1 MKKICLRYI
10 AAVWCLVTASG
21 ICRGADIPHIDLTL
35 IPPGRVTDKIDLDI
49 RAGIV
54 NSSTDS
60 IEYKVGIYLNGES
73 AENLLSFDRITL
85 PGGETRELRFTLP
98 TAGLNGDNRMILSV
112 TRPDGLIRTE
122 KKFTVM
128 PSDIRSTRLI
138 DGAWIGLYH
147 WSEEEGKHWNED
159 IRQMTCDQWRE
170 MVRSMHEIG
179 MDAIV
184 LQELFRNQAYVGAHD
199 ITVENYSGKAFYPS
213 KLYPNR
219 MDIICDDPVEAIL
232 SECDSLG
239 MTVMIG
245 VGMFAWFDFTPESLD
260 WHKAV
265 ARELWDMYGHH
276 PSFYA
281 FYISEECAG
290 NLYNNE
296 TTPLMQLRRHKEI
309 ADFFREFKKY
319 TATFAPGKP
328 VMLAT
333 NSMEVLKGANAYPAM
348 LQNLDIL
355 CPFGFA
361 RMPQGDLTGKE
372 AADTLQRWCDE
383 AGAHL
388 WFDLEAFLFNPDS
401 SLYPRPIE
409 EIIDD
414 LNSLDNFEKVF
425 CYQFPGVFNHPE
437 ASRRVGEKRTVDLYI
452 AYRNYYHWVTSR
464 QRDNASNTPDL
475 YIPIKR

>member
-1 MKKICLRYI
+1 M
-10 AAVWCLVTASG
+10 AAVWCVITAAG
-21 ICRGADIPHIDLTL
+21 ICRAAEPPATSLTL
-35 IPPGRVTDKIDLDI
+35 IPPGRVTDRIDLDV

-54 NSSTDS
+54 NHGPDS
-60 IEYKVGIYLNGES
+60 MTYRVGIYLNGES
-73 AENLLSFDRITL
+73 EGDMLSFDRITL
-85 PGGETRELRFTLP
+85 PPGGSEELRLNLP
-98 TAGLNGDNRMILSV
+98 TAGLCGDNRIILSV
-112 TRPDGLIRTE
+112 AGSDGVRRME
-122 KKFTVM
+122 SPFTVVG
-128 PSDIRSTRLI
+128 SDIRSTRLI

-147 WSEEEGKHWNED
+147 WSETEGKHWNDD
-159 IRQMTCDQWRE
+159 IRRMTCPQWHE

-184 LQELFRNQAYVGAHD
+184 LQELFRNQAYVGDHD
-199 ITVENYSGKAFYPS
+199 ITVGNYAGKAFYPS
-213 KLYPNR
+213 KLYPGR
-219 MDIICDDPVEAIL
+219 MDIACAAPVEAIL

-239 MTVMIG
+239 MTVMMG
-245 VGMFAWFDFTPESLD
+245 VGMFAWFDFTRESLE

-296 TTPLMQLRRHKEI
+296 TEPLMQLRRHTEI

-319 TATFAPGKP
+319 IATFAPGKP

-333 NSMEVLKGANAYPAM
+333 NSMEVLKGADAYPAL

-361 RMPQGDLTGKE
+361 RMPEGDLTGKE
-372 AADTLQRWCDE
+372 AADTLQRWCDD

-401 SLYPRPIE
+401 SLYPRPID
-409 EIIDD
+409 EIIGD
-414 LNSLDNFEKVF
+414 LTLLDNFEKVF
-425 CYQFPGVFNHPE
+425 CYQFPGVFNHPD
-437 ASRRVGEKRTVDLYI
+437 ASRRVGEKRTVDLYK
-452 AYRNYYHWVTSR
+452 AYRDYYWRVTAAQKAPVQS
-464 QRDNASNTPDL
+464 AE
-475 YIPIKR
+475 